1 MPDAMNNAYMGEL
14 AALLVA
20 VCWSISSLSFE
31 AAGKRIGSL
40 QVNFIRLV
48 LAFIFLTL
56 FNGIFRHQFWPQS
69 FSAHAWFWLSLSGL
83 VGFVFGDYF
92 LFNAYVIVG
101 ARISMLIMSLVPLI
115 TATIGWLFLGEMMSL
130 REILAML
137 VTISGVV
144 FVIIGRNTENGKL
157 KFSQPVT
164 GILYAFGGAIGQAV
178 GLVLSKYGMG
188 DYNAFGA
195 TQIRVI
201 TGMIGFALIFL
212 ILKRFPL
219 LMKAVNNRSAIKFT
233 TLGAFI
239 GPFLGV
245 SLSLYAVQHTVTGIA
260 STIMA
265 IVPVLIIPIEVLI
278 KKEKVTFREVT
289 GAIVAV
295 GGVALY
301 FIE

>member
-1 MPDAMNNAYMGEL
+1 MNNAYMGEL

-233 TLGAFI
+233 TLGRLLDLFWAFHSRYT
-239 GPFLGV
+239 PF
-245 SLSLYAVQHTVTGIA
+245 SI
-260 STIMA
+260 
-265 IVPVLIIPIEVLI
+265 
-278 KKEKVTFREVT
+278 R
-289 GAIVAV
+289 
-295 GGVALY
+295 
-301 FIE
+301 

>member
-1 MPDAMNNAYMGEL
+1 MSNAYLGEL

-20 VCWSISSLSFE
+20 ICWSFSSLSFE

-101 ARISMLIMSLVPLI
+101 ARVSMLVMSLVPLI
-115 TATIGWLFLGEMMSL
+115 TAVIGWLFLGEVMNL

-137 VTISGVV
+137 VTICGVAI
-144 FVIIGRNTENGKL
+144 VIVGRNTENGKL
-157 KFSQPVT
+157 KFSQPAT
-164 GILYAFGGAIGQAV
+164 GILYALGGAIGQAV
-178 GLVLSKYGMG
+178 GLVLSKYGMS

-201 TGMIGFALIFL
+201 TGMVGFAVIFL

-219 LMKAVNNRSAIKFT
+219 LAKVVHNRDAMKYT
-233 TLGAFI
+233 TIGAFI

-245 SLSLYAVQHTVTGIA
+245 SLSLYAVQRTITGIA

-265 IVPVLIIPIEVLI
+265 IVPVLIIPLEVLI
-278 KKEKVTFREVT
+278 KKEKITFREVA
-289 GAIVAV
+289 GAIIAV